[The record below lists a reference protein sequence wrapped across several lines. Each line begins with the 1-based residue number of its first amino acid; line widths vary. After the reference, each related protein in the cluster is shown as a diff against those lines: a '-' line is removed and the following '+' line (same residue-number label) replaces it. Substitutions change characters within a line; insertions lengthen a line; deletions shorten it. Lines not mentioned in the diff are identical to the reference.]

1 MKKILFNLVVIVMC
15 VFTLWLMAAHL
26 KEMDE
31 LKGDIRVL
39 ESITANITR
48 VQNHQIEILGE
59 NDQQLSEQIR
69 ILNMKIEALK

>member
-1 MKKILFNLVVIVMC
+1 
-15 VFTLWLMAAHL
+15 MAAHL